1 MKESYEKFA
10 QKQINLKVVL
20 QSDPVKLKE
29 KLEENPLPYQII
41 CDPKCDFYKEFEIKP
56 AKSMLKLAGGL
67 KTVSKISRAKKRGLE
82 HGEYEGD
89 ELQLPALFII
99 DESGTIVYAKY
110 ARNLGD
116 FPSAED
122 IAALV

>member
-10 QKQINLKVVL
+10 QKKIDLKVVL

-29 KLEENPLPYQII
+29 KLEAKPLPYEII
-41 CDPKCDFYKEFEIKP
+41 CDPQGNFYKEFEIVP
-56 AKSMLKLAGGL
+56 AESMLKLAGGL
-67 KTVSKISRAKKRGLE
+67 KTVSKINRAKKRGLE

-99 DESGTIVYAKY
+99 DETGTIVYAKY

-116 FPSAED
+116 FPSAEE